1 MASSGSI
8 IQFNNVTVP
17 DICKSIAGKV
27 KDRRLDLN
35 LTQSGLALRAGVN
48 LETYR
53 KFEQKGTIS
62 LQSLVKLAFA
72 LNMTDD
78 FSNLFAQKQYQ
89 SLDELLGAEHN
100 VRKRGKKQ

>member
-17 DICKSIAGKV
+17 DICKSIGGKV

-62 LQSLVKLAFA
+62 LQGLVKLAFA

-89 SLDELLGAEHN
+89 SLDELLSSESS

>member
-17 DICKSIAGKV
+17 DICKSIGGKV

>member
-1 MASSGSI
+1 MTSSGSI

-17 DICKSIAGKV
+17 DICKSIAERV
-27 KDRRLDLN
+27 KNRRLELN
-35 LTQSGLALRAGVN
+35 LTQSGLALRSGVN

-53 KFEQKGTIS
+53 KFEQKGAIS

-78 FSNLFAQKQYQ
+78 FNALFAQKQYQ
-89 SLDELLGAEHN
+89 SLDELLGSETGI
-100 VRKRGKKQ
+100 RKRGKNK